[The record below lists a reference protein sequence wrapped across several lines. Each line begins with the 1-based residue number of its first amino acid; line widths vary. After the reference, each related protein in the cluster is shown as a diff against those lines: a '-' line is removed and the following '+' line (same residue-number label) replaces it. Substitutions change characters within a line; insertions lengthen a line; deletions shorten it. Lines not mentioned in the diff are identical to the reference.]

1 MTGCLDDV
9 GVGNSYIGGERS
21 KVQCSKEADV
31 GLESKSNNGNGFAPD
46 TLTEYVQKANGMLP
60 LSVYKA
66 LWECVAQA
74 PGPNVVEVGTAHGAA
89 TIALALGAKNAGIQ
103 VRIHTIDR
111 LGGKFSSRAQYG
123 SVKQNKEI
131 VLRNFARAGVAE
143 CISLFVG
150 STDEFVASGRC
161 PERIDLL
168 MLDADGRIDRDLL
181 HFYNLLSAKAMIVID
196 DVDRGVYLGTTY
208 DGTPYVDLKHRITS
222 LLLQALESHGF
233 LRIEKTIHCTA
244 FCRRGQRKIN
254 EQEFSGL
261 ALSCYRELVFAD
273 LPGPEWK
280 ELVRWHDRRRDV
292 RQAMRL
298 RDAIPGFVVS
308 IGRAGYR
315 LFRRTFQ

>member
-1 MTGCLDDV
+1 MKAGAGRTSEHDRGAR
-9 GVGNSYIGGERS
+9 NSYIEGSASEDALLEGS
-21 KVQCSKEADV
+21 QV
-31 GLESKSNNGNGFAPD
+31 GLESKSNNGNGFD
-46 TLTEYVQKANGMLP
+46 RERLTEYVQEANGMLP

-66 LWECVAQA
+66 LWECVAKA

-89 TIALALGAKNAGIQ
+89 TITLALGAKNAGVEI
-103 VRIHTIDR
+103 RIDTIDR

-131 VLRNFARAGVAE
+131 VLQNFARAEVAE
-143 CISLFVG
+143 CITIFVG

-161 PERIDLL
+161 PDRIDLL

-181 HFYNLLSAKAMIVID
+181 HFYNLLAPNAMIVID
-196 DVDRGVYLGTTY
+196 DVDRGVYLSTTY

-233 LRIEKTIHCTA
+233 LRVEKTIHNTA
-244 FCRRGQRKIN
+244 FCRRGERTMDYH
-254 EQEFSGL
+254 EFSRL

-280 ELVRWHDRRRDV
+280 NSCDGMIVAETCVRRC
-292 RQAMRL
+292 
-298 RDAIPGFVVS
+298 S
-308 IGRAGYR
+308 
-315 LFRRTFQ
+315 